1 MSLLKTLFKLPQI
14 LPLATS
20 KANPI
25 AFGALDMR
33 ALPPLRSATL
43 LELVGFDERLTQLYR
58 TVGIS
63 ENHFDVLYRQPVHAL
78 AEAVQLAPA
87 SENNHHCGPGGLL
100 KHTLEVTATALH
112 IRKSY
117 QLPLGGNPED
127 MAREEHHWTYGVF
140 VACLLHDIGKILT
153 RFQIVLNMPDGTQ
166 KLWNPHNEPI
176 YESGAVSY
184 GIVFQECEYKAHQR
198 MGVTLYSSIIPQI
211 ARAWLAQH
219 SVVMSQTLA
228 SIWGDTYESQVIGD
242 IVTQADRASTGA
254 NTDIT
259 NADLRFPGA
268 RESLADRLI
277 QKLRQLLSDG
287 AIKLNKDGGMGWV
300 ANEDV
305 YLVCRPLAELLVKS
319 FEDIGATGIPSD
331 PVRIY
336 DVLQEHGF
344 ALPTADGKAIW
355 KINVQDNQG
364 KFSHTLT
371 CLKFKTRR
379 LFLPVRLPQS
389 FNGVIRVF
397 APDDEAAPAPA
408 PAPER
413 QPVREAAPEKP
424 ATREPAPAPDSDT
437 ASAEAEQDIHES
449 DTAAPD
455 EHETV
460 AHDIDGNE
468 STGEETVSAAE
479 MENSDRDVFANE
491 LSTSSPPPP
500 TNSVGEPNDTPAK
513 APNQNKQ
520 HPMASSSIRI
530 TDWNEDVAHEFW
542 SWVCDG
548 VLSRRLAANNT
559 TASVHFVE
567 EGVFLVTPRIFKHYC
582 KHAKLGEDSY
592 TKLQKRFQRLG
603 YHRKTAL
610 TRLNVHPYLVDTGNG
625 NPPSKLNGWVIPYA
639 RIFPEGAELPQ
650 PNKLLRSAD
659 ADPVSAQ
666 DA

>member
-1 MSLLKTLFKLPQI
+1 MSLLKTLFKLPQV
-14 LPLATS
+14 LPSGTS
-20 KANPI
+20 STAPI
-25 AFGALDMR
+25 AFDELDMR
-33 ALPPLRSATL
+33 ALPPLRSSTL

-58 TVGIS
+58 IVGIS

-153 RFQIVLNMPDGTQ
+153 RFQIVLNMADGTQ

-176 YESGAVSY
+176 YETGAVSY

-198 MGVTLYSSIIPQI
+198 MGVTLYSHIIPQI

-344 ALPTADGKAIW
+344 ALPTSDGKAVW
-355 KINVQDNQG
+355 RINVQDNQG

-389 FNGVIRVF
+389 FDGVIRVF
-397 APDDEAAPAPA
+397 APDDDAAPAPVT
-408 PAPER
+408 APER
-413 QPVREAAPEKP
+413 QAMREAALEKP
-424 ATREPAPAPDSDT
+424 APREPAPAPDIDT
-437 ASAEAEQDIHES
+437 ASAETDQDMQEA

-455 EHETV
+455 EHGTV
-460 AHDIDGNE
+460 AHDIDE
-468 STGEETVSAAE
+468 TDPTGPETGRVAE
-479 MENSDRDVFANE
+479 AEDGPENDAPT
-491 LSTSSPPPP
+491 LTPPPP
-500 TNSVGEPNDTPAK
+500 ETSPAELK
-513 APNQNKQ
+513 EVPMKQ
-520 HPMASSSIRI
+520 RKQDPMASESIRI
-530 TDWNEDVAHEFW
+530 TDWHEDVALEFW
-542 SWVCDG
+542 EWVCDG

-559 TASVHFVE
+559 TASVHFVG

-603 YHRKTAL
+603 YHRRTAL

-625 NPPSKLNGWVIPYA
+625 KSPSKLNGWLIPYE
-639 RIFPEGAELPQ
+639 RIFPDGAELPQ
-650 PNKLLRSAD
+650 PNKLLKPAD
-659 ADPVSAQ
+659 ATTTSAA
-666 DA
+666 DAQ

>member
-1 MSLLKTLFKLPQI
+1 MKLLKTLFKLPQV
-14 LPLATS
+14 LPLGTS
-20 KANPI
+20 NAPI
-25 AFGALDMR
+25 IFDELDMR
-33 ALPPLRSATL
+33 ALPPLRSSTL
-43 LELVGFDERLTQLYR
+43 LELAGFDERLTQLYR

-63 ENHFDVLYRQPVHAL
+63 ENHFDVLYRQPVHAF

-100 KHTLEVTATALH
+100 KHTLDVTGTALH

-153 RFQIVLNMPDGTQ
+153 RFQLVLNMPDGTQ

-176 YESGAVSY
+176 YETGAVSY

-198 MGVTLYSSIIPQI
+198 MGVTLYSHIIPQI

-219 SVVMSQTLA
+219 PVVMSQTLA
-228 SIWGDTYESQVIGD
+228 SIWGDSYESQVIGD

-254 NTDIT
+254 NTDVT

-287 AIKLNKDGGMGWV
+287 AIKINKDGGMGWV

-344 ALPTADGKAIW
+344 ALPTSDGKAIW
-355 KINVQDNQG
+355 KINVQDKQG

-389 FNGVIRVF
+389 FEGVIRVF
-397 APDDEAAPAPA
+397 APDDEAAPTPT
-408 PAPER
+408 PQR
-413 QPVREAAPEKP
+413 QSIREIVPEKP
-424 ATREPAPAPDSDT
+424 ATRESAPAPDIDT
-437 ASAEAEQDIHES
+437 ASAEAEQDMREADTTAS
-449 DTAAPD
+449 D
-455 EHETV
+455 ENGTV
-460 AHDIDGNE
+460 ANDTELPI
-468 STGEETVSAAE
+468 AAE
-479 MENSDRDVFANE
+479 IEIKPTPDNSDSEPSVNTLPYSPLPPARDT
-491 LSTSSPPPP
+491 STESRETPPKARP
-500 TNSVGEPNDTPAK
+500 TD
-513 APNQNKQ
+513 
-520 HPMASSSIRI
+520 PMASATIRT
-530 TDWNEDVAHEFW
+530 TDWHEDVATEFW
-542 SWVCDG
+542 EWVCEG
-548 VLSRRLAANNT
+548 VLSQRLAANNT

-582 KHAKLGEDSY
+582 KYAHLGEDSY
-592 TKLQKRFQRLG
+592 TKLQKRFNRLKV
-603 YHRKTAL
+603 HKKTAL
-610 TRLNVHPYLVDTGNG
+610 THLNVHPYLVDTGSG
-625 NPPSKLNGWVIPYA
+625 SRTSKLNGWIIPYE
-639 RIFPEGAELPQ
+639 RIFPAGAELPQ
-650 PNKLLRSAD
+650 PNKLLKP
-659 ADPVSAQ
+659 ADPGA
-666 DA
+666 

>member
-1 MSLLKTLFKLPQI
+1 MNLLKTLFKLPQV
-14 LPLATS
+14 LPLGTS
-20 KANPI
+20 RAAPI
-25 AFGALDMR
+25 VFDELDMR
-33 ALPPLRSATL
+33 ALPPLRSSTL

-58 TVGIS
+58 IVGIS
-63 ENHFDVLYRQPVHAL
+63 ESHFDVLYRQPVHAL

-100 KHTLEVTATALH
+100 KHTLEVTGTALH

-153 RFQIVLNMPDGTQ
+153 RFQIVLNMADGTQ

-176 YESGAVSY
+176 YETGAVSY

-198 MGVTLYSSIIPQI
+198 MGVTLYSHIIPQI

-228 SIWGDTYESQVIGD
+228 SIWGDSYESQVIGD

-254 NTDIT
+254 NTDVT

-287 AIKLNKDGGMGWV
+287 AIKINKDGGMGWV

-344 ALPTADGKAIW
+344 ALPTSDGKAIW

-389 FNGVIRVF
+389 FDGVIRVF
-397 APDDEAAPAPA
+397 APDDDAAPVPA
-408 PAPER
+408 PQR
-413 QPVREAAPEKP
+413 QPIREAAPEKP
-424 ATREPAPAPDSDT
+424 AASEFAPTPDIDT
-437 ASAEAEQDIHES
+437 ASADAEQDVHET
-449 DTAAPD
+449 DTAASD
-455 EHETV
+455 EHGTIL
-460 AHDIDGNE
+460 IDNDLPD
-468 STGEETVSAAE
+468 AAE
-479 MENSDRDVFANE
+479 MENEAAPEDSDSDGSVNVWSSATIPPADNMPAEAKE
-491 LSTSSPPPP
+491 L
-500 TNSVGEPNDTPAK
+500 PAK
-513 APNQNKQ
+513 TPKQ
-520 HPMASSSIRI
+520 DSMASATIRT
-530 TDWNEDVAHEFW
+530 TDWHEDVALEFW
-542 SWVCDG
+542 EWVRDG
-548 VLSRRLAANNT
+548 VLNQRLAANNT
-559 TASVHFVE
+559 TASVHFVD

-592 TKLQKRFQRLG
+592 SKLQKRFNRLKM
-603 YHRKTAL
+603 HRKTAL
-610 TRLNVHPYLVDTGNG
+610 THLNVHPYLVDTGG
-625 NPPSKLNGWVIPYA
+625 GTRTSKLNGWIIPYE
-639 RIFPEGAELPQ
+639 RIFPAGAELPQ
-650 PNKLLRSAD
+650 PNKLLKP
-659 ADPVSAQ
+659 ADPSA
-666 DA
+666 